1 MVEYLPRSGTKCLDY
16 QPNDKQNCKSG
27 TPVAIPNLSLPPVAE
42 PPIKYLFS
50 TPTEESVPYSVSV
63 SATNHSKK
71 LLTMIV
77 NTSTGGPRDC
87 YGLYSPFLDAPTTSA
102 TTGIPNSLSWEVTV
116 QSTS

>member
-71 LLTMIV
+71 LLTVVV
-77 NTSTGGPRDC
+77 NTSTGGASNLF
-87 YGLYSPFLDAPTTSA
+87 GVFSPVSDAPKTSA
-102 TTGIPNSLSWEVTV
+102 TTWM
-116 QSTS
+116 STS